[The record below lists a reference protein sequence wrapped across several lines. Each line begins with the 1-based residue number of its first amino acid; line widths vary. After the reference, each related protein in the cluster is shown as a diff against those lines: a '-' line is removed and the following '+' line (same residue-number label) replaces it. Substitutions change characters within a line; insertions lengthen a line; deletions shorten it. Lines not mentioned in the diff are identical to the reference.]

1 MYRCNKATSLNYQ
14 LMAME
19 TITTSG
25 KSVRGLPRD
34 VSPASSSPS
43 SQHAYSF
50 DCRSNVS
57 TAPSSR
63 GSSPDA
69 KKDTRSSP
77 RCRSKRNLK
86 HTTPAWNLMFQ
97 PRSYEEI
104 YSERAYLTASLQMHS
119 LTAIELIHQYSL
131 IEEELHAKEH
141 IGKQR
146 RKLRKQMS
154 FIKVKLAEAA
164 RQEKAII
171 IRLGE
176 LQMEQLGRDT
186 WDQVQQRRMFYS
198 SALSSTPRTTLFD
211 ATSKEFVPSEI
222 QSVTLPARTQ
232 PCPSEMAKPRALDT
246 VVEVQ
251 EGGEDA
257 VDGISSNS
265 EKETELWPETDTEG
279 KDLCNHGLEYT
290 YKNCDKATETSQ
302 LRPSHVR
309 ERLSSCLEE
318 KRMSLPTLSFV
329 WSSA

>member
-1 MYRCNKATSLNYQ
+1 MST
-14 LMAME
+14 
-19 TITTSG
+19 
-25 KSVRGLPRD
+25 LP
-34 VSPASSSPS
+34 
-43 SQHAYSF
+43 
-50 DCRSNVS
+50 
-57 TAPSSR
+57 TSR

-69 KKDTRSSP
+69 EKDTRSSP
-77 RCRSKRNLK
+77 RCRSKRSSQNA
-86 HTTPAWNLMFQ
+86 TPAWNLMFQ

-104 YSERAYLTASLQMHS
+104 YSERAYLTASLQRHS

-131 IEEELHAKEH
+131 IEEELDAKEH

-146 RKLRKQMS
+146 RKLRKRMS

-186 WDQVQQRRMFYS
+186 WDQVQQRRMFYPLAPS
-198 SALSSTPRTTLFD
+198 SMPHTTPLN
-211 ATSKEFVPSEI
+211 AGSKEFVPSVTRSENLPGHI
-222 QSVTLPARTQ
+222 QL
-232 PCPSEMAKPRALDT
+232 CPPDMAKPRVLDT

-251 EGGEDA
+251 EGEEDNA
-257 VDGISSNS
+257 HAIANNTK
-265 EKETELWPETDTEG
+265 EETESRPETDTESE
-279 KDLCNHGLEYT
+279 DLCNHGLEYT
-290 YKNCDKATETSQ
+290 YQKSDNATEISQ

-329 WSSA
+329 WPGA